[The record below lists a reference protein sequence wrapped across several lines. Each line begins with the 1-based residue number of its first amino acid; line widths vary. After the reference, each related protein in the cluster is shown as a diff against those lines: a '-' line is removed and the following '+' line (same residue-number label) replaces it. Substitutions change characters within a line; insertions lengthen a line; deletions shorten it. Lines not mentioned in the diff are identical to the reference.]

1 MKIARIDK
9 LGRIVIPMTYRKQ
22 LGIKEHDELSIL
34 REENTIVISPLNNV
48 CKLCGNKADT
58 SNKMHLCKECVNRI
72 KAL

>member
-22 LGIKEHDELSIL
+22 LGIKEYDEISIDQVGS
-34 REENTIVISPLNNV
+34 TIIISPLKGV
-48 CKLCGNKADT
+48 CRLCGSRVDAST
-58 SNKMHLCKECVNRI
+58 KMQLCESCIKQV